1 VKTALQHQ
9 TLVTGGIQVYYWQRS
24 PSDYAN
30 ITQIDSA
37 VVTVGASGSFTVLPH
52 VGS

>member
-1 VKTALQHQ
+1 VKNALQHQ

-37 VVTVGASGSFTVLPH
+37 VVTVGANGSFNVLPH